1 MTYESAFED
10 PYTAL
15 EELTVMLD
23 DLFAILSE
31 SMHLPGSSFPA
42 QAQVDPFRPFA
53 VLLAGTPISCAGQ
66 ISPGSSIAHKELYL
80 AQMRFSYKPL
90 LGL

>member
-10 PYTAL
+10 PYTAF

-23 DLFAILSE
+23 DLFAILLKPLNFESE
-31 SMHLPGSSFPA
+31 SMHIPGSSFPA

-53 VLLAGTPISCAGQ
+53 VLLAGTPIS
-66 ISPGSSIAHKELYL
+66 
-80 AQMRFSYKPL
+80 
-90 LGL
+90 